1 MNCEAALGSRTP
13 FASPYG
19 EQRGWDNLGLDP
31 LARRN
36 TSRSLLEVLA
46 SRIWVEALD
55 WGARPVQAP
64 PPLPSRTWKHKAG
77 VSSPTL
83 LLAKHSLLLY
93 VCLSHTQSK
102 SSPIKWAEGSSI
114 SMNQLYWVP
123 VSTGTMVYGRGPVD
137 KTSHQHDII
146 LGSTN

>member
-46 SRIWVEALD
+46 SKIWVEALD
-55 WGARPVQAP
+55 
-64 PPLPSRTWKHKAG
+64 
-77 VSSPTL
+77 
-83 LLAKHSLLLY
+83 
-93 VCLSHTQSK
+93 
-102 SSPIKWAEGSSI
+102 
-114 SMNQLYWVP
+114 
-123 VSTGTMVYGRGPVD
+123 
-137 KTSHQHDII
+137 
-146 LGSTN
+146 

>member
-1 MNCEAALGSRTP
+1 MQEWGSNESLMNCEAALGSRTP

-55 WGARPVQAP
+55 WGARPVKLLLLCHQEHENTRLESAAP
-64 PPLPSRTWKHKAG
+64 PFSLPS
-77 VSSPTL
+77 TL
-83 LLAKHSLLLY
+83 SFSMSVYHTPNQNPAQSNGLKDPVYQWTNYTGFQYLLEL
-93 VCLSHTQSK
+93 Q
-102 SSPIKWAEGSSI
+102 
-114 SMNQLYWVP
+114 
-123 VSTGTMVYGRGPVD
+123 STGTGP
-137 KTSHQHDII
+137 
-146 LGSTN
+146 